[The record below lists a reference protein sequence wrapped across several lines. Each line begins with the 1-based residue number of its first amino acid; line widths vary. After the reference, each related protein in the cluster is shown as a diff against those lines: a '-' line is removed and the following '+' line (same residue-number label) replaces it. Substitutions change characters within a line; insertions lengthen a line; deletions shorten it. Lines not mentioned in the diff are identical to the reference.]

1 MINNKLL
8 SLIANLELR
17 LKGKKRD
24 FDLIDIAS
32 IEFKSS
38 SDLGLFAQSSNL
50 IAKKRIENIFI
61 LFKSDATSK
70 KEVKIPPNQSFLLI
84 PLRSSSVI
92 WGVEKKIKPKF
103 LAVAVKDQ
111 SLKEGFNFKNF
122 LLNIIR
128 DEYLNNP
135 EPYYKALS
143 LNILAGWYRL
153 NPVDFKD
160 MDNKLVDIISSP
172 LNRLK
177 VLTGHN
183 KIPANIEKYL
193 TRPKVDEF
201 NINPFISITR
211 KTSWGVEISDLGSK
225 SIYDLDLEKDSLI
238 PVVHLDSKIDSI
250 EEHVIRTINQDL
262 NSLMKEMDLDGFFD
276 SLLK

>member
-1 MINNKLL
+1 MINNELL

-17 LKGKKRD
+17 LKGKKSD
-24 FDLIDIAS
+24 FDLIDITS

-38 SDLGLFAQSSNL
+38 SDLALFSQSNNL

-61 LFKSDATSK
+61 LFKNNTRSK
-70 KEVKIPPNQSFLLI
+70 KELKIPDNLLFLLI

-92 WGVEKKIKPKF
+92 WGAERKISPKF
-103 LAVAVKDQ
+103 LAVAIKDQ
-111 SLKEGFNFKNF
+111 SITEGFNFKNF
-122 LLNIIR
+122 LLNIIK

-143 LNILAGWYRL
+143 LNVLAGWYRL

-160 MDNKLVDIISSP
+160 VEKNLVDIISSP

-177 VLTGHN
+177 VLAGQN

-193 TRPKVDEF
+193 TRPKEDEF

-225 SIYDLDLEKDSLI
+225 SIYDLDFEKDSLVS
-238 PVVHLDSKIDSI
+238 VVHLDSQIDSI
-250 EEHVIRTINQDL
+250 EEHVIRNINQDL
-262 NSLMKEMDLDGFFD
+262 NSLMKEIDLGGFFD
-276 SLLK
+276 HLVD